1 MDNLSADRVLD
12 VRAQES
18 PDVCRPNLK
27 SASEEAINQWCCPIL
42 CILFHHRLILDALFL
57 PTALLKIQSLNK

>member
-1 MDNLSADRVLD
+1 MDNLSADHILD

-27 SASEEAINQWCCPIL
+27 SVSEEAINQCGCPIL
-42 CILFHHRLILDALFL
+42 CILFHCRIILDALFL